1 MEGLRKMSILK
12 RGDILTDTQEDIR
25 YRVIALHQ
33 DLIILCKMDVDNLEL
48 IEQEL
53 KTVISLM
60 NDDSL
65 VVEHPTFPVF
75 KEEELSEP
83 IKESFQTQRAA
94 MRELKKAYGPTY
106 MDLMGKKP
114 KPKAKAI
121 MEKYNIKKATFW
133 NICRRYFQ
141 SGMQDISLID
151 QKAFG
156 NSKGKEYNFTTKS
169 GRQSEYLANIGIP
182 ITEEIR
188 KIFDEAVKTYK
199 EGRHTTMRSVYD
211 KMNNMY
217 FSTQKVVNGEIQY
230 DLLPASERPTYKQ
243 FCNYL
248 HKHITPEQQDI
259 IKTSAREHF
268 NNKRILKGD
277 SLYNVEGPGDMVE
290 IDACEV
296 DVSLVSMF
304 DNNRTVGRPIV
315 YFMIDVF
322 SRIILAVS
330 VAFDNNSN
338 LGLTNLFLNLADNK
352 HQYCQR
358 YGMDF
363 TNEDIWPSN
372 IIPKRVRVDRGAE
385 FRGKQFERICNELDI
400 ERILVAPATGS
411 LKGIVEQSFRQ
422 LHLKQNVHLENH
434 GLIEKRHDSQHHTEA
449 SLNIEQYTRMVI
461 NFVLTHNQ
469 KYMEKYPTTMDMVDK
484 KVQPIP
490 ALLWKYGIK
499 KYGEPTLI
507 SNKEQ
512 YLYNLMTPIKASLS
526 KRGITYKELC
536 YMPDDGV
543 DPKLRSEIF
552 RANRKRIPFEARM
565 DMRNVGYIYYLRDTQ
580 LIQAPLNLM
589 IHGNAE
595 LRNLTMTE
603 YEDFLHHKRLMNAEG
618 KVHNEELSAYNY
630 AINEAIVKEA
640 KKKTPSS
647 KKNMTEARR
656 EEKQFISA
664 SNNMAQR
671 LQKELPEPQVVE
683 ALPEPKPAIE
693 EPKQKR
699 ERYSSFDEALED
711 LWDQ

>member
-1 MEGLRKMSILK
+1 MSILQK
-12 RGDILTDTQEDIR
+12 GDILTDVEQGTR
-25 YRVIALHQ
+25 YRVILIHK
-33 DLIILCKMDVDNLEL
+33 DTIILCQMDIDKL
-48 IEQEL
+48 
-53 KTVISLM
+53 SLM
-60 NDDSL
+60 DMDKNVITGLMAQKQLSA
-65 VVEHPTFPVF
+65 ERPTCPVLN
-75 KEEELSEP
+75 EDALSED
-83 IKESFQTQRAA
+83 IKADYLNKKAA
-94 MRELKKAYGPTY
+94 MRELTKAYGPTY
-106 MDLMGKKP
+106 LGLMGKKS
-114 KPKAKAI
+114 KPEAKAI
-121 MEKYNIKKATFW
+121 MEKYNLCKSVFW
-133 NICRRYFQ
+133 VLVARYLQ
-141 SGMQDISLID
+141 SGMQDISLVN

-156 NSKGKEYNFTTKS
+156 NSKGQRYEYTNKP
-169 GRQSEYLANIGIP
+169 GRPPKYLEDTGVMLTDEILGYF
-182 ITEEIR
+182 EEALQLF
-188 KIFDEAVKTYK
+188 KK
-199 EGRHTTMRSVYD
+199 GRNTSIRSVYD
-211 KMNNMY
+211 AMNLAH
-217 FSTQKVVNGEIQY
+217 FSYSTIINGEEQLT
-230 DLLPASERPTYKQ
+230 LLPASERPTYIQ
-243 FCNYL
+243 LYNYIV
-248 HKHITPEQQDI
+248 KRTTVEERDI

-268 NNKRILKGD
+268 NNKRILKSD

-304 DNNRTVGRPIV
+304 DQNRTVGRPIV

-385 FRGKQFERICNELDI
+385 FRGKQFERICDELDI

-434 GLIEKRHDSQHHTEA
+434 GLIERRHDSKHHTEA

-490 ALLWKYGIK
+490 ALLWKYGVQ
-499 KYGEPTLI
+499 KYGEPTPI

-526 KRGITYKELC
+526 KRGITYRDLC
-536 YMPDDGV
+536 YMPEDGV

-565 DMRNVGYIYYLRDTQ
+565 DMRKVGCIYYLRDTQ

-595 LRNLTMTE
+595 LKNLTMTE

-630 AINEAIVKEA
+630 AVNETIVKEA

-671 LQKELPEPQVVE
+671 LQKELPEPDIVE